1 MLKLSNGDILRN
13 LEEQVLKNKEDIA
26 NHYAIDRNLA
36 NFGIKIV
43 GTVASTE
50 DLPGVTEFPL
60 APNYS
65 GEYGDGYAVGEPGNY
80 TYYIFTRPDLNAGK
94 PTDYW
99 LDVGQISVVGP
110 EGPQGI
116 QGEQGPAGQS
126 TKWYSFT
133 TPPQGGTYNE
143 GDMAIVTQ
151 GQSVGNVYRY
161 TNNAWTYTGN
171 IRGPQGPQGLQG
183 LQGPAGPQGPQGPKG
198 ERGDVAGL
206 VNIRGQLT
214 SESQLPSPAD
224 LNNLT
229 VAYLVNGDLYI
240 QFGETPETAT
250 WNNVGPLNVGTMV
263 TVDGTYVNT
272 LEMGNYYIKPEQT
285 TAYNRVPYIPAQ
297 TLNQGYYNI
306 ANNDGSSII
315 ERLVIYK
322 KSTDGKQLP
331 ASNVGYL
338 TTAYPINKYHC
349 ANKDYVDNQLQRFHG
364 VPTLSFTW
372 EGELGVNQTAS
383 MTYINT
389 SDALASYE
397 ALDIIIKLKSGA
409 LISKQIYPQSFSY
422 SDPLGDIYGFDWS
435 FINDAQT
442 ISYKIFSVNSPSPT
456 FEVTNYSSAENSKI
470 VRIDVVA
477 FKT

>member
-43 GTVASTE
+43 GTAASTE

-110 EGPQGI
+110 QGPQGI

-143 GDMAIVTQ
+143 GDMAVVTQ

-161 TNNAWTYTGN
+161 TNNAWIYTGN
-171 IRGPQGPQGLQG
+171 IRGPQGPQGV
-183 LQGPAGPQGPQGPKG
+183 QGPIGPAGPEGPQGPQGL
-198 ERGDVAGL
+198 RGDVGGL

-229 VAYLVNGDLYI
+229 IAYLVNGDLYI
-240 QFGETPETAT
+240 QFGETPQTAT
-250 WNNVGPLNVGTMV
+250 WNNVGPFNVGTMV
-263 TVDGTYVNT
+263 TVNGVYQNVWDANTKAPAKAPTAGKRQVYTSTGESSTWETIMTVPNAQKTPGVIPVYVSAQEGTGAN
-272 LEMGNYYIKPEQT
+272 ET
-285 TAYNRVPYIPAQ
+285 T
-297 TLNQGYYNI
+297 
-306 ANNDGSSII
+306 
-315 ERLVIYK
+315 K
-322 KSTDGKQLP
+322 
-331 ASNVGYL
+331 GYL
-338 TTAYPINKYHC
+338 VSNIPKNDYHV
-349 ANKDYVDNQLQRFHG
+349 ATKNYVDNKVGQLHPRPEKVFNYNTEIQANEE
-364 VPTLSFTW
+364 V
-372 EGELGVNQTAS
+372 S
-383 MTYINT
+383 MTYKGSQGLLN
-389 SDALASYE
+389 
-397 ALDIIIKLKSGA
+397 
-409 LISKQIYPQSFSY
+409 FR
-422 SDPLGDIYGFDWS
+422 WM
-435 FINDAQT
+435 T
-442 ISYKIFSVNSPSPT
+442 ISMYMGGGEYVTETLPISVISEAINYKLWKTTYPSKFTIQIENVNSPSPT
-456 FEVTNYSSAENSKI
+456 MKLTNLTGSITKPVGLNVTC
-470 VRIDVVA
+470 
-477 FKT
+477 F